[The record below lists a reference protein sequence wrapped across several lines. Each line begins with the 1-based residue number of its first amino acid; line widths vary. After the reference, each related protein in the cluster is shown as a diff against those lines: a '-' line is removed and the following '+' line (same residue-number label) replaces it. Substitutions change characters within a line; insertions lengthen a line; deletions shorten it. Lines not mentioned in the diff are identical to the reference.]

1 MTVTAEGDRLLLDG
15 PDSALTDDVVA
26 EVRSHKPALLAA
38 LTAPL
43 VAVEDGCVA
52 HAVTAET
59 VAGRWAIVQRR
70 DLAPGFCSCCGGPA
84 SPRELVC
91 RWCSELTP
99 EREAE
104 LTTAPPCV
112 RCGAPGYTCNAS
124 LIWRCETC
132 WRADRGTS

>member
-26 EVRSHKPALLAA
+26 EVRSCKLALLEV
-38 LTAPL
+38 LTSPQFT
-43 VAVEDGCVA
+43 VTDGCST
-52 HAVTAET
+52 HSVTAEA
-59 VAGRWAIVQRR
+59 VAARWATVERR
-70 DLAPGFCSCCGGPA
+70 DLAPGFCACCGGPA
-84 SPRELVC
+84 SPQALVC
-91 RWCSELTP
+91 RFCTPLTP

-112 RCGAPGYTCNAS
+112 RCAAPGHTCDES
-124 LIWRCETC
+124 LTWYCGAC